1 MLKVIALSD
10 KGRVRTANQDA
21 YYVPRPGET
30 FAVVCDGMGGHK
42 AGDVASLL
50 CVEEFTR
57 WLKCAPAPDE
67 ETLRYAVNE
76 ANRQVYLRSRTEA
89 DKSGMGTTLTAL
101 WFDES
106 CVYLTHVGDS
116 RAYRLRDGALRQ
128 ISRDHSV
135 VAELLEKGVITPEEA
150 KKHPQRHYIT
160 RAIGTASRVE
170 ADISRCSL
178 KDGDV
183 WLLCSDG
190 LSNYYELDELQTILG
205 GRRDWQAKAEALLE
219 GALERGGADNITL
232 LLIITGGGAE

>member
-116 RAYRLRDGALRQ
+116 RAYRFRDGRLEQ
-128 ISRDHSV
+128 MSRDHSLV
-135 VAELLEKGVITPEEA
+135 GEMVERGELTEEEA
-150 KKHPQRHYIT
+150 RVHPRRHYIT
-160 RAIGTASRVE
+160 RAIGTGSRVE
-170 ADISRCSL
+170 ADITRF
-178 KDGDV
+178 DRREGDV
-183 WLLCSDG
+183 WLL
-190 LSNYYELDELQTILG
+190 
-205 GRRDWQAKAEALLE
+205 
-219 GALERGGADNITL
+219 
-232 LLIITGGGAE
+232 